1 MTSARRCRVA
11 TARIQPRT
19 ILHQPVPPTV
29 GGLGGAATAPPTERK
44 TSVTDAMNIHH
55 LPQRTRTPKDD
66 VWDSLVAHF
75 GNPRTKTERTMF
87 GRVVKELLE
96 AGATSEETDKACQYV
111 LAQFDNPSVNAVP
124 KWFSVA
130 QNGTQRRS
138 AQQLELDK
146 LREMR

>member
-1 MTSARRCRVA
+1 MGMTSATPQSSGGTEETDGVVVA
-11 TARIQPRT
+11 MRT
-19 ILHQPVPPTV
+19 GE
-29 GGLGGAATAPPTERK
+29 GGTAPPEKSPREE
-44 TSVTDAMNIHH
+44 
-55 LPQRTRTPKDD
+55 

-111 LAQFDNPSVNAVP
+111 LASFDNPSVNAVP
-124 KWFSVA
+124 KWLSRA
-130 QNGTQRRS
+130 LMDTGRKS
-138 AQQLELDK
+138 AQQLEIDK

>member
-1 MTSARRCRVA
+1 
-11 TARIQPRT
+11 
-19 ILHQPVPPTV
+19 
-29 GGLGGAATAPPTERK
+29 
-44 TSVTDAMNIHH
+44 VTDAMNIHH

-111 LAQFDNPSVNAVP
+111 LANFDSPSVNAVP
-124 KWFSVA
+124 KWFGRA
-130 QNGTQRRS
+130 NGAEIVRKS
-138 AQQLELDK
+138 AQQLEIDK